1 MTSSSRARSRAIDF
15 HAHIIV
21 PEVYALAA
29 QHNIFS
35 ELPTDPGVT
44 DDMRGSI
51 KARATAVLTRMS
63 DLTDRIVNMDAM
75 GVDVQVLSASL
86 VHQGLE
92 WADAQTSLRLARTT
106 NDWIAKAVAA
116 HPARLVGLGTLPLH
130 VPALAVVELE
140 RCVRELRL
148 KGAAISTT
156 AGAMELG
163 DPQLRPFWGK
173 AEELS
178 AVIYIHPG
186 GNRDRRFK
194 RFHLWNSVGQAF
206 EEAMA
211 ISSLMYDGVLE
222 TFPRLKICVS
232 HGGGY
237 MPYYMGRIDR
247 NYAEKANTRVNM
259 SKPPIDYLRMLYF
272 DSCVYERAV
281 LQHLVDKVGVERVL
295 LGSDYP
301 VGEVRPVEFV
311 TDTDT
316 LSPTRRRCSAWQIR
330 SRPDAGQTCNAAR
343 FPALLRSIWAKGSA
357 AWTKDDGRTAAQSD
371 FYARARTALG
381 RGPQSHGGAQDRRA
395 GDAEQQ
401 RLARRLCPMVHRH
414 AAEQRLSAQ
423 RRLPRLGPDDRGRH
437 GRARRASQDQRQRR
451 GQPWRRGNDLHA
463 GLYQRRL
470 YRRIPGRARRRR
482 TQAARLPHHRM
493 DRQRRHAAQIRR
505 AHRTRARRQGQ
516 VRGCDRIRRSPQGD
530 QERRG
535 EGTHPQGRRDA
546 GRGFHARA
554 QQD

>member
-51 KARATAVLTRMS
+51 KARAAAVLTRMS

-106 NDWIAKAVAA
+106 NDWIAKAVAS

-173 AEELS
+173 AEELG

-281 LQHLVDKVGVERVL
+281 LQHLVDKVGAERVL

-301 VGEVRPVEFV
+301 VGEARPVEFV
-311 TDTDT
+311 SGIDG
-316 LSPTRRRCSAWQIR
+316 LSCMQKEKILGA
-330 SRPDAGQTCNAAR
+330 NAA
-343 FPALLRSIWAKGSA
+343 ALLGLG
-357 AWTKDDGRTAAQSD
+357 TRT
-371 FYARARTALG
+371 
-381 RGPQSHGGAQDRRA
+381 
-395 GDAEQQ
+395 
-401 RLARRLCPMVHRH
+401 
-414 AAEQRLSAQ
+414 
-423 RRLPRLGPDDRGRH
+423 
-437 GRARRASQDQRQRR
+437 
-451 GQPWRRGNDLHA
+451 
-463 GLYQRRL
+463 
-470 YRRIPGRARRRR
+470 
-482 TQAARLPHHRM
+482 
-493 DRQRRHAAQIRR
+493 
-505 AHRTRARRQGQ
+505 
-516 VRGCDRIRRSPQGD
+516 
-530 QERRG
+530 
-535 EGTHPQGRRDA
+535 
-546 GRGFHARA
+546 
-554 QQD
+554 

>member
-1 MTSSSRARSRAIDF
+1 MTSSSRARPRAIDF
-15 HAHIIV
+15 HAHVIV

-44 DDMRGSI
+44 DDMRKSI
-51 KARATAVLTRMS
+51 KARAATVLTRMS
-63 DLTDRIVNMDAM
+63 DLTERLVNMDAM

-106 NDWIAKAVAA
+106 NDWIAKAVAS

-130 VPALAVVELE
+130 VPALAVAELE

-173 AEELS
+173 AEELG

-247 NYAEKANTRVNM
+247 NYAEKINTRVNM

-281 LQHLVDKVGVERVL
+281 LQHLVDKVGAERVL

-311 TDTDT
+311 TDTHT
-316 LSPTRRRCSAWQIR
+316 LSPAQQEAIVGT
-330 SRPDAGQTCNAAR
+330 NAAT
-343 FPALLRSIWAKGSA
+343 LLG
-357 AWTKDDGRTAAQSD
+357 
-371 FYARARTALG
+371 
-381 RGPQSHGGAQDRRA
+381 
-395 GDAEQQ
+395 
-401 RLARRLCPMVHRH
+401 LANP
-414 AAEQRLSAQ
+414 
-423 RRLPRLGPDDRGRH
+423 
-437 GRARRASQDQRQRR
+437 
-451 GQPWRRGNDLHA
+451 
-463 GLYQRRL
+463 
-470 YRRIPGRARRRR
+470 
-482 TQAARLPHHRM
+482 
-493 DRQRRHAAQIRR
+493 
-505 AHRTRARRQGQ
+505 
-516 VRGCDRIRRSPQGD
+516 
-530 QERRG
+530 
-535 EGTHPQGRRDA
+535 
-546 GRGFHARA
+546 
-554 QQD
+554 